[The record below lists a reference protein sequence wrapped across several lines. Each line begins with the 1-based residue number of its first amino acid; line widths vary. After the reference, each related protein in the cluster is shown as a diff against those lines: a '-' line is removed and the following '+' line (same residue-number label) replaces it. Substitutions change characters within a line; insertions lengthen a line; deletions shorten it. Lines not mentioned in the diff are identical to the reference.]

1 LAQAIEAQAIFA
13 RCAASSFSIELWQ
26 SSVGLAVMG
35 ILRAVASILSGVLVA
50 GCVGESE
57 ATAPILSDQASHSCK
72 TDSSGSCVVGKS
84 EGSLLLQMA
93 QQLEAGTIHDQEVE
107 DQGLFPSTCRSKT
120 EKLEYAVNVALKCGA
135 ALRDAWT
142 CLETLASPLSFMD
155 CVKAVHKNTACNE
168 AITTGCGVLEPKCSR
183 CKTNT
188 PMSNQKHGCLL
199 EIYKGDSSSA
209 ACKLLEYSSGRYPR
223 KWLRSGKDNYR
234 FYGSCSEA
242 KGEFAEH
249 VMCPTPWTDWQ

>member
-1 LAQAIEAQAIFA
+1 
-13 RCAASSFSIELWQ
+13 
-26 SSVGLAVMG
+26 MG

-57 ATAPILSDQASHSCK
+57 ATAPIMSDQASHSCK

-84 EGSLLLQMA
+84 EGSLLLQTV
-93 QQLEAGTIHDQEVE
+93 QQLEAGTIDAQEVE
-107 DQGLFPSTCRSKT
+107 AQGLFPSTCRSNR

-135 ALRDAWT
+135 ALGDAWD
-142 CLETLASPLSFMD
+142 CLETLASPLNFMD
-155 CVKAVHKNTACNE
+155 CVQKAHTNTVCRE

-183 CKTNT
+183 CRTNR

-199 EIYKGDSSSA
+199 EIYKGDSSNA
-209 ACKLLEYSSGRYPR
+209 ACKLLEYSSGRYR
-223 KWLRSGKDNYR
+223 REWFGSGKDNYR

-242 KGEFAEH
+242 EEKGRAKFTQH